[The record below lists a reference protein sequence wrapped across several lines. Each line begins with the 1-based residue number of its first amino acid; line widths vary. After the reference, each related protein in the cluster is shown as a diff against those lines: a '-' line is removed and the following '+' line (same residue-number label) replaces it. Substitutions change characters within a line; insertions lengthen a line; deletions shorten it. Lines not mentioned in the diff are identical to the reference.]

1 MESLGVDENI
11 AQGSGVSDPDGY
23 ESSSSEGDVFVS
35 KKGEKGRG
43 AAKKKGRTLL
53 QPTESQDSFLGD
65 DDVVLD
71 SPERPASSDES
82 FSSGTADLGSRS
94 LKSMAKTATRT
105 TAKTAESPHPSFP
118 TTRRRSVSHLRAD
131 WMLFYLRGPSKSP
144 TTASSPRPLPGQI
157 FYSMFYSFPSQTIFY
172 FILLLFYNFHPR
184 LLFVRQSICYA
195 PFTTRPRTPSQL
207 KPPSP

>member
-11 AQGSGVSDPDGY
+11 AQGSGVSDIDGY
-23 ESSSSEGDVFVS
+23 ESSSSEGYVFTS

-53 QPTESQDSFLGD
+53 KATVSQDSFLGD
-65 DDVVLD
+65 DDVVPD
-71 SPERPASSDES
+71 SPEPPASSDES
-82 FSSGTADLGSRS
+82 FSSGTDDLGSRS

-105 TAKTAESPHPSFP
+105 TAKTAESPHPSFL
-118 TTRRRSVSHLRAD
+118 TTRRRSVLRLSAD
-131 WMLFYLRGPSKSP
+131 WMLFYLRGPSTSP

-157 FYSMFYSFPSQTIFY
+157 FYSMFYSFPSQTIFH
-172 FILLLFYNFHPR
+172 FILLLFYNYQPR
-184 LLFVRQSICYA
+184 LLFARIGQCYV
-195 PFTTRPRTPSQL
+195 PFTTRPRAPNQH